1 MQMTARGAHAD
12 DVAFG
17 AAVVVATGT
26 RHAAKIG
33 AMEQPAGREDHPAV
47 EGIAR
52 AHRGAG
58 SALTQ
63 DCAKRGNLGKI
74 PRARMSGLAI

>member
-17 AAVVVATGT
+17 AAVVVAPGT

-33 AMEQPAGREDHPAV
+33 AVEQPAGREDHPAV
-47 EGIAR
+47 EGIAD
-52 AHRGAG
+52 RGPTVGQA
-58 SALTQ
+58 
-63 DCAKRGNLGKI
+63 
-74 PRARMSGLAI
+74 PH